1 MSCVRAHVHTYQCPS
16 CIIISSYDLPSPS
29 DMYCRLNAL
38 ALWTECWRIGVDD
51 SSDPARLHIVLRLLL
66 PAPGRD
72 EMEWQAT
79 SFNCIMF

>member
-1 MSCVRAHVHTYQCPS
+1 
-16 CIIISSYDLPSPS
+16 
-29 DMYCRLNAL
+29 
-38 ALWTECWRIGVDD
+38 LWTECWRIGVDD